1 MSPGVPAVL
10 MRGGTSKGVFL
21 HARHL
26 PPAGP
31 RRDALVLD
39 LMGSPDPMQIDGL
52 GGTYSSTSKVMIVEP
67 GPDST
72 VLYWFGQV
80 GIDTAAVDWSG
91 NCGNLTTAVA
101 AFAVEEG
108 LVAAVAP
115 VTFVRLLNG
124 NTGVRIVAEVPV
136 ENGRVQTRGTQ
147 RVAGVPRPGAPIT
160 THYQYPG
167 GSVTGRLLPT
177 GRVTDALDLPDG
189 PLTISIVDVASAFVF
204 VQAADLGVVPGTR
217 TVAQLNGDRPLLER
231 IERVRGEAAR
241 LIGTVERADAAAR
254 LSPVVPRITLVAPA
268 PDVAS
273 ADLEVIAVSMG
284 AVHRALPMTAALCLA
299 AAARIPGTVVQA
311 NAGLAGSNVRLAH
324 PLGQV
329 EVVSDLD
336 PGASGIP
343 VVKSVG
349 VVRTA
354 RRLMSGMA
362 FPFDEDLATLPSPVE
377 LTDVGSTGRKWS
389 TVTGDEP

>member
-1 MSPGVPAVL
+1 
-10 MRGGTSKGVFL
+10 MRGGTSKGLFL
-21 HARHL
+21 HGRDL
-26 PPAGP
+26 PPPGP

-80 GIDTAAVDWSG
+80 GIDTATVDWSG

-101 AFAVEEG
+101 AFAVDEG
-108 LVAAVAP
+108 LVHAVAP
-115 VTFVRLLNG
+115 VTIVRLLNG

-136 ENGRVQTRGTQ
+136 ENGHVQTHGTQ
-147 RVAGVPRPGAPIT
+147 RVAGVPRSGAPIT
-160 THYQYPG
+160 THYQNPG

-177 GRVTDALDLPDG
+177 GRVTDALDLTHG

-204 VQAADLGVVPGTR
+204 VQAADLGIVPGAR
-217 TVAQLNGDRPLLER
+217 TVAQLNSDQSLLDR
-231 IERVRGEAAR
+231 IEQVRGEAAR
-241 LIGTVERADAAAR
+241 LIGTVDQPGEAAR

-268 PDVAS
+268 QDVAS
-273 ADLEVIAVSMG
+273 AELEVIAVSMG
-284 AVHRALPMTAALCLA
+284 AVHRALPITAALCLA
-299 AAARIPGTVVQA
+299 AAARIPGTVVHA
-311 NAGLAGSNVRLAH
+311 NAGPAGSHVRLAH

-329 EVVSDLD
+329 EVRSELD
-336 PGASGIP
+336 VGSSSIP

-354 RRLMSGMA
+354 RRLMSGTA
-362 FPFDEDLATLPSPVE
+362 YPFDD
-377 LTDVGSTGRKWS
+377 DW
-389 TVTGDEP
+389 

>member
-1 MSPGVPAVL
+1 MPAMCRPPAPAVMHL
-10 MRGGTSKGVFL
+10 SSTSW
-21 HARHL
+21 AAPTR
-26 PPAGP
+26 
-31 RRDALVLD
+31 
-39 LMGSPDPMQIDGL
+39 MQIDGL

-80 GIDTAAVDWSG
+80 GVDTATVDWSG

-101 AFAVEEG
+101 AFAVDEG
-108 LVAAVAP
+108 LVPAVAP

-147 RVAGVPRPGAPIT
+147 RVAGVPRPGAPIA

-177 GRVTDALDLPDG
+177 GQRHRCARPARRAVDRLDRRRRQRLRLCPGRRSRCRSGDPDG
-189 PLTISIVDVASAFVF
+189 RSAERRPAPVG
-204 VQAADLGVVPGTR
+204 ANR
-217 TVAQLNGDRPLLER
+217 TGARRGGPTDRDGR
-231 IERVRGEAAR
+231 AR
-241 LIGTVERADAAAR
+241 LRRPPAFLRSCHAS
-254 LSPVVPRITLVAPA
+254 LWWPRPRTSR
-268 PDVAS
+268 S

-311 NAGLAGSNVRLAH
+311 NAGLAGSNLRLAH

-329 EVVSDLD
+329 EVVSDLHA
-336 PGASGIP
+336 GASGIP

-354 RRLMSGMA
+354 RRLMSGTA
-362 FPFDEDLATLPSPVE
+362 FPFDEDLATLPAPVQPHGPRVHWRQLE
-377 LTDVGSTGRKWS
+377 AS
-389 TVTGDEP
+389 VTGAEP

>member
-1 MSPGVPAVL
+1 

-21 HARHL
+21 HARDV
-26 PPAGP
+26 PPPGP

-80 GIDTAAVDWSG
+80 GVETATVDWSG

-101 AFAVEEG
+101 AFAVDEG
-108 LVAAVAP
+108 LVDAVAP
-115 VTFVRLLNG
+115 VTLVPLLNG

-136 ENGRVQTRGTQ
+136 ENGRVQTRGTHG
-147 RVAGVPRPGAPIT
+147 VAGVPRPGAPIT
-160 THYQYPG
+160 THYQNPG

-177 GRVTDALDLPDG
+177 GRVTDVLELPDG

-204 VQAADLGVVPGTR
+204 VEAADLGVVPGAR
-217 TVAQLNGDRPLLER
+217 TVAQLNGDQPLLDR
-231 IERVRGEAAR
+231 IEQVRGEAAR
-241 LIGTVERADAAAR
+241 LMGTVDHAQEASR

-268 PDVAS
+268 QDIA
-273 ADLEVIAVSMG
+273 AAELEVIAVSMG

-299 AAARIPGTVVQA
+299 AAARIPGTVVHA
-311 NAGLAGSNVRLAH
+311 NAGPVGCNVRLAH

-329 EVVSDLD
+329 EVLSELAV
-336 PGASGIP
+336 GASGSP
-343 VVKSVG
+343 EVKSVG

-354 RRLMSGMA
+354 RRLMSGLA
-362 FPFDEDLATLPSPVE
+362 YPFDEDLAVPV
-377 LTDVGSTGRKWS
+377 
-389 TVTGDEP
+389 PYP

>member
-21 HARHL
+21 HARHV

-80 GIDTAAVDWSG
+80 GVDTATVDWSG

-101 AFAVEEG
+101 AFAVDEG
-108 LVAAVAP
+108 LVPAVAP

-147 RVAGVPRPGAPIT
+147 RVAGVPRPGAPIA

-189 PLTISIVDVASAFVF
+189 PLTVSIVDVASAFVF

-217 TVAQLNGDRPLLER
+217 TVAELNGDRPLLER
-231 IERVRGEAAR
+231 IEQVRGEAAR
-241 LIGTVERADAAAR
+241 LIGTVERAEEAAR

-268 PDVAS
+268 QDLALGRSRGDRRLDGRRAS
-273 ADLEVIAVSMG
+273 RPADDGGAVSRGRGPHPGHGRPGRTRGWPAPAFAWPIPWARSRWCRTSMSG
-284 AVHRALPMTAALCLA
+284 RPESRWSSRSGWFALPAVL
-299 AAARIPGTVVQA
+299 
-311 NAGLAGSNVRLAH
+311 
-324 PLGQV
+324 
-329 EVVSDLD
+329 
-336 PGASGIP
+336 
-343 VVKSVG
+343 
-349 VVRTA
+349 
-354 RRLMSGMA
+354 
-362 FPFDEDLATLPSPVE
+362 
-377 LTDVGSTGRKWS
+377 
-389 TVTGDEP
+389 